1 MPLTLEKI
9 VEEVRDWPENQ
20 VAELVDEL
28 QGRLHGITP
37 EEEAD
42 WSRTAGQRLRELRE
56 GTVQPIPGDTTAAK
70 VRLLVGL

>member
-37 EEEAD
+37 EDEAG
-42 WSRTAGQRLRELRE
+42 WSRTADLRLRELRE
-56 GTVQPIPGDTTAAK
+56 GTVQPIPGDATAAK